1 MEKGADDMQLFVNK
15 KEVPA
20 LISAIEEYINKHPR
34 SKEAQELLS
43 RILTCLEKQGKN
55 KTKQNR

>member
-1 MEKGADDMQLFVNK
+1 MQLFVNK